1 MTRILLID
9 NYDSFTYNIAQE
21 LGELGADVTVTRHD
35 AFVLED
41 VATDRPDGI
50 VISPG
55 PGTPDD
61 AGLSMDVIR
70 RFAGDIPILG
80 VLFQRR
86 RVRDERNE
94 LLIFLTPRIVN
105 RAESLRR

>member
-21 LGELGADVTVTRHD
+21 LGERGADVTVTRHD

-70 RFAGDIPILG
+70 RFAGDNSFSRSI
-80 VLFQRR
+80 
-86 RVRDERNE
+86 
-94 LLIFLTPRIVN
+94 
-105 RAESLRR
+105 RALSSTSRFEIRS